1 MTENLSLLLAE
12 NYRRHES
19 FRFETPSWTVDE
31 RLVDAFTDRYLAAK
45 ETASSLTSKADDA
58 LRNACLSAMNAIFD
72 ALDVQATQAPAQQ
85 FLVELRGEATRLLGE
100 ELDWYAKARRHDF
113 IDAAGDAF
121 VDQLTALQ
129 SRRHFIA
136 CLPASAVAEM
146 NEIAQAALGGFRA
159 NAAAGKLRREDLSI
173 NGGPIVARIR
183 RILNREF
190 EKLGVLDAMSAY
202 VGRKTRVVG
211 LSLELSLPQAQWW
224 RNTLEGLSRPPKTL
238 YAHLDET
245 ISMPKSIVYLS
256 DVGDDNGP
264 TSCYPLAYEG
274 MALNPLQE
282 IIGRVVGIVGSS
294 TSSMLHEYYG
304 KSYHQSVGSERFRE
318 HFMKLPEIMRFNSHL
333 GWDVM
338 PDSALES
345 RLAESEVRMTG
356 PAGTFLV
363 FDGARLLHRGGMVRS
378 GERLALQVIIS
389 DLTLPQRVWRKL
401 KRMVS

>member
-1 MTENLSLLLAE
+1 MTENLLPLLTD

-19 FRFETPSWTVDE
+19 FRFGTPSWTVDE
-31 RLVDAFTDRYLAAK
+31 RLIDVFTDRYFAAK
-45 ETASSLTSKADDA
+45 ETATSLTAKADDA
-58 LRNACLSAMNAIFD
+58 LRSACLSAMNAIFD
-72 ALDVQATQAPAQQ
+72 ALDAQAMDAPAQQ
-85 FLVELRGEATRLLGE
+85 FLTELRRESTRLLGE
-100 ELDWYAKARRHDF
+100 ELDWYAKARRREF
-113 IDAAGDAF
+113 INATGAAF

-129 SRRHFIA
+129 GQRHFIA
-136 CLPASAVAEM
+136 RLPAAAVAEM
-146 NEIAQAALGGFRA
+146 NAIAQKALGGFRA

-173 NGGPIVARIR
+173 NGGPIVAGIR
-183 RILNREF
+183 RVLNREF

-224 RNTLEGLSRPPKTL
+224 RNTLDGLSRPPKTL

-245 ISMPKSIVYLS
+245 ISLPKSIVYLS

-282 IIGRVVGIVGSS
+282 IIGRVVGVVGNS

-304 KSYHQSVGSERFRE
+304 KSYHQSVNSERFRE

-333 GWDVM
+333 GWDVL
-338 PDSALES
+338 PDSELES
-345 RLAESEVRMTG
+345 HLASTEVRMTG

-363 FDGARLLHRGGMVRS
+363 FDGARLLHRGGMVRE

-389 DLTLPQRVWRKL
+389 DMTLFQRVWGKL
-401 KRMVS
+401 KRMMS